1 VKVNGFAQ
9 VWVQWLIFTLDG
21 APFSDTTIKG
31 NINYKIPKGDVMRVN
46 DNFETNQKETN
57 TMQANPTQ
65 PANQDIADYIR
76 GLATDLERLSQEAG
90 LNGVAACLR
99 AAATEA
105 RRAKNDAR
113 LLKLG
118 VTPDRRLG

>member
-1 VKVNGFAQ
+1 MLARKKV
-9 VWVQWLIFTLDG
+9 VTEELVS
-21 APFSDTTIKG
+21 APAERSAS
-31 NINYKIPKGDVMRVN
+31 M
-46 DNFETNQKETN
+46 E
-57 TMQANPTQ
+57 
-65 PANQDIADYIR
+65 NQDIADYIR
-76 GLATDLERLSQEAG
+76 GLAIDLERLSQQAG

>member
-1 VKVNGFAQ
+1 MITHDNGVTKQ
-9 VWVQWLIFTLDG
+9 K
-21 APFSDTTIKG
+21 APSQALG
-31 NINYKIPKGDVMRVN
+31 NDV
-46 DNFETNQKETN
+46 
-57 TMQANPTQ
+57 AG
-65 PANQDIADYIR
+65 NQDIADYIR
-76 GLATDLERLSQEAG
+76 GLAIDLERLSQQAG

>member
-1 VKVNGFAQ
+1 MHG
-9 VWVQWLIFTLDG
+9 
-21 APFSDTTIKG
+21 
-31 NINYKIPKGDVMRVN
+31 N
-46 DNFETNQKETN
+46 DNFGTNRKEPTI
-57 TMQANPTQ
+57 MQASTNQ

>member
-1 VKVNGFAQ
+1 
-9 VWVQWLIFTLDG
+9 
-21 APFSDTTIKG
+21 
-31 NINYKIPKGDVMRVN
+31 MRAN
-46 DNFETNQKETN
+46 DEFVPSQKEVD
-57 TMQANPTQ
+57 TMQTNSSQ
-65 PANQDIADYIR
+65 PVNQDIADYIR
-76 GLATDLERLSQEAG
+76 GLATDLERLSQQAG